1 MIERRVFVHHSASR
15 PEAVRLAATL
25 ARLERER
32 DRSVTQQPHVLVV
45 EDDEALAQMLVLLAS
60 KHGYKATSV
69 GTIAAARIE
78 IEKDAYGVLVTDL
91 KLPDGEGLALIE
103 YTRRTDP
110 RIAIIAI
117 TGFGTLETA
126 VRAVRQGAYDFLPK
140 PVEPAVFGVAI
151 ERAIEARTLRGEVA
165 RLRSA
170 LASSHHAHGIIGRSQ
185 ALLDVIALVERVAD
199 SAATVLLTGPSGSGK
214 ERIARALHEGS
225 KRAEK
230 PFVAVNAAAIPDT
243 LLESELFGY
252 VKGAFTDART
262 DRRGLVQEA
271 DGGTLF
277 LDEIGDLPLQ
287 LQAKLLRVLQEREVR
302 PVGATKSSPID
313 VRVVAATHR
322 DLRAAIKEGRFRE
335 DLFYRLAV
343 IEIAIPPLRD
353 RPEDIIPL
361 AEHFLVRAS
370 ARSGRAIRGFSA
382 SAARRLV
389 AYAWPGNVRE
399 LENAVERAVA
409 LARDEWISIDDLPPA
424 LEAAPSPYLF
434 ASAAERM
441 MTLEELE
448 KGYVKHVLERLGGN
462 KTRAA
467 TVLGVNRRTLQRWLG
482 EKEEEAT

>member
-1 MIERRVFVHHSASR
+1 MTQRTAVVHHPRGVDGAL
-15 PEAVRLAATL
+15 RLAATL
-25 ARLERER
+25 QRLERER
-32 DRSVTQQPHVLVV
+32 DSSVTQQPHVLVC

-60 KHGYKATSV
+60 KHGYKASSV
-69 GTIAAARIE
+69 GTIAAAKEELERE
-78 IEKDAYGVLVTDL
+78 AYGVLVTDL

-103 YTRRTDP
+103 HTRRTDP

-117 TGFGTLETA
+117 TGFGTVETA
-126 VRAVRQGAYDFLPK
+126 VKAVRTGAYDFLPK
-140 PVEPAVFGVAI
+140 PVEPAAFGVAI

-165 RLRSA
+165 RLRTA
-170 LASSHHAHGIIGRSQ
+170 LASSRHAHGIIGRSQ
-185 ALLDVIALVERVAD
+185 ALLDVIALVQRVAD
-199 SAATVLLTGPSGSGK
+199 SPATVLLTGPSGTGK

-225 KRAEK
+225 KRADK

-302 PVGATKSSPID
+302 PVGSTKASPID

-353 RPEDIIPL
+353 RPEDIMPL
-361 AEHFLVRAS
+361 AEHFLVRAA
-370 ARSGRAIRGFSA
+370 ARSGRAIRGISA

-389 AYAWPGNVRE
+389 AYGWPGNVRE
-399 LENAVERAVA
+399 LENAIERSVA
-409 LARDEWISIDDLPPA
+409 LARDEWISVDDLPPT
-424 LEAAPSPYLF
+424 LETVPTPDLF

-441 MTLEELE
+441 MTWEELE

-482 EKEEEAT
+482 EEKEEE